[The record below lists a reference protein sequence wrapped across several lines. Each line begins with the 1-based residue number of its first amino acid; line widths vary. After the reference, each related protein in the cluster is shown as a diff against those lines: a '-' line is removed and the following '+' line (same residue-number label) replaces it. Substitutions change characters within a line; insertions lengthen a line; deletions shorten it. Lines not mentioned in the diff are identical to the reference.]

1 MQQLKWFCLCLCF
14 SCGSNRFHKLGCTQY
29 AMHTQACS
37 YNTKVNRHQSVM
49 NKSIASA
56 ITFTRYFS
64 SANFMSKANHSNKS
78 QRNWCKVVHVPKNWY
93 FWPNVGNNGKMS
105 DNSYHSVHFKQ
116 KPFHEHLWCCI
127 KQWPLPKGIRTKKD
141 KTRLS
146 KQCKSLI
153 WMMILG
159 FYVLICYRIC
169 REEQLSRGTIVA
181 RDFVEKDMV
190 SRDIEENWYMMV
202 LG

>member
-49 NKSIASA
+49 NKSKASA

-93 FWPNVGNNGKMS
+93 FWPNVGNNGKMC
-105 DNSYHSVHFKQ
+105 DNSYHSVHFKK

-127 KQWPLPKGIRTKKD
+127 KQWPLPKGIFTIKD
-141 KTRLS
+141 KIPNLS
-146 KQCKSLI
+146 QPVNLFLRFPLTLQAGPLKMTKVSSRSPSTVGL
-153 WMMILG
+153 
-159 FYVLICYRIC
+159 FVRIFV
-169 REEQLSRGTIVA
+169 SRGQLKAKRPAWVMST
-181 RDFVEKDMV
+181 
-190 SRDIEENWYMMV
+190 
-202 LG
+202 